1 MNKIRPQKCAH
12 EKKKQLMILE
22 LLKTKSYE
30 HEDDTTSSHLL
41 GYIDVNTQYKQS
53 LDSLFQKIL

>member
-1 MNKIRPQKCAH
+1 MCPR
-12 EKKKQLMILE
+12 KKKQLMILE